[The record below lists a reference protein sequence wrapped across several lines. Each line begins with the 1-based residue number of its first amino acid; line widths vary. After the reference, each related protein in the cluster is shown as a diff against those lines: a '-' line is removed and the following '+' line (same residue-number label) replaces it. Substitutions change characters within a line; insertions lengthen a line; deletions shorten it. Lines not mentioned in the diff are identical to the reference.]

1 MAHVF
6 ALLHFLDAARLSDA
20 LPQHS
25 RLFSASRKVVIEA
38 DQGPSPVTSTQQ
50 LARAFGRDCLA
61 GEGDILPH
69 LERLG
74 MDLRFV
80 QTPLHDYDWRVRD
93 FGRDLRD
100 GVRLAR
106 AVDVAAHND
115 KLESDVCAKL
125 RVPAA
130 SRLPKLHN
138 VSAVIEALQALGAI
152 PDQSRASLN
161 DWARAVV
168 DGRPLLRTRDLVAAL
183 AARFSGAA
191 RTVDAGRR
199 GGRSAASGCPGV
211 GRRRRERRRAPK
223 GRRTRLL

>member
-1 MAHVF
+1 M
-6 ALLHFLDAARLSDA
+6 
-20 LPQHS
+20 
-25 RLFSASRKVVIEA
+25 
-38 DQGPSPVTSTQQ
+38 
-50 LARAFGRDCLA
+50 
-61 GEGDILPH
+61 
-69 LERLG
+69 
-74 MDLRFV
+74 
-80 QTPLHDYDWRVRD
+80 
-93 FGRDLRD
+93 
-100 GVRLAR
+100 RLAR

-152 PDQSRASLN
+152 LDQSRAALN

-191 RTVDAGRR
+191 RTVDAGRLR
-199 GGRSAASGCPGV
+199 RRSAASGVPRRGQRLYKSVARPGGG
-211 GRRRRERRRAPK
+211 GRDYY
-223 GRRTRLL
+223 G